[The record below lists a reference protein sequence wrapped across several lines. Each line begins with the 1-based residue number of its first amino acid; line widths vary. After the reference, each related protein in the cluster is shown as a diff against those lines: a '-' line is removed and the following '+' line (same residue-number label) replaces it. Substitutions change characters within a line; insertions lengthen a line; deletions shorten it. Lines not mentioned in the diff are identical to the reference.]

1 MDLATVFGS
10 IAGFCTTVSFIPQVV
25 RIVRTKETRGISLL
39 MYTIFT
45 LGIICWLIY
54 GIFLNDL
61 PIILCN
67 SVTLGLAGTI
77 LWFKI
82 KYK

>member
-39 MYTIFT
+39 MYATFT

-54 GIFLNDL
+54 GIFLKDL
-61 PIILCN
+61 PIIVCN
-67 SVTLGLAGTI
+67 AVTLCLAVTI
-77 LWFKI
+77 LRFKI
-82 KYK
+82 KYG